1 VSSEQTPA
9 KVSSDRCGHLGEIRA
24 IKAMGGRKAR
34 FSQQELERAAQPVAQ
49 LGPLDVGSLPQIS
62 KEVFSLSKS

>member
-1 VSSEQTPA
+1 
-9 KVSSDRCGHLGEIRA
+9 
-24 IKAMGGRKAR
+24 MGGRKAR